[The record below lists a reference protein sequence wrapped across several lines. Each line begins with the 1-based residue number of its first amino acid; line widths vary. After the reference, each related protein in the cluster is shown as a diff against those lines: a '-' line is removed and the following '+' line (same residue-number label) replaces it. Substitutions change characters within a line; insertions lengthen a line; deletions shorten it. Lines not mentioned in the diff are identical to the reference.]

1 MDKVLNYI
9 ETGKKEGARLV
20 CGGKRIDRDGF
31 FVETTIFADVTD
43 DMTIAKEE
51 IFGPVMSIMKFSDV
65 NEAIERAN
73 DSRYGL
79 ASGLVTQNLNQAIK
93 VSNALQS
100 GQVWVNCWLGLQPST
115 PFGGFK
121 ESGIGRELGEK
132 SLDGYL
138 ESKTVIIK
146 TE

>member
-93 VSNALQS
+93 VSNAL
-100 GQVWVNCWLGLQPST
+100 
-115 PFGGFK
+115 
-121 ESGIGRELGEK
+121 
-132 SLDGYL
+132 
-138 ESKTVIIK
+138 
-146 TE
+146 